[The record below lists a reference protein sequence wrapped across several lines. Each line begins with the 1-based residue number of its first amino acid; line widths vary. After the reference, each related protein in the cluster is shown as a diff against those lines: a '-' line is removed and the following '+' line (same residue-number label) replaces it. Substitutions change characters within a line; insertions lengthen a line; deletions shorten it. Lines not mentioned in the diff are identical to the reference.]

1 MSEHVTEIDPANWV
15 CPLPLRD
22 TTRIVMG
29 HGGGGILSEEL
40 IENLFLPAFAA
51 AGSVGPCRDSAV
63 LSVPAG
69 RIAVST
75 DSYVVQPLFFP
86 GGSIGDLA
94 VNGTVNDLAM
104 SGATPLAL
112 TAGFIL
118 EEGLEVELLGRVA
131 TAMGRAA
138 VRAGVGIVSGD
149 TKVVERGSADQLF
162 VNTAGVGVIPPG
174 VDVSPQRARPGD
186 DVIISGPVGE
196 HGVAIMSVR
205 EGIDFG
211 TVVTSDSAPL
221 HRLVA
226 EMLAADPTG
235 AGVHALRDPTR
246 GGLVAALVEIAR
258 AAGVGIVLDE
268 GAIPVPDAVASAC
281 GFLGLDPLQVANE
294 GKLVAFVDPAV
305 TEAVLAAMREC
316 PEGAEATVVGRVVS
330 EHPGMAVGRTRF
342 GTTRIIEREL
352 GEQLPRIC

>member
-211 TVVTSDSAPL
+211 TEVTSDSAPL

-226 EMLAADPTG
+226 EMLTADPTG

-316 PEGAEATVVGRVVS
+316 QEGAEATVVGRVVP